1 MWWERWIPGSYLTKS
16 AVCGVECVFGETGI
30 TYHYAVLQTRKQ
42 KIEVAKQGSASDL
55 TEILTLAKKLSAPV
69 CLVLSGKGVM
79 VKKILFSGNDTL
91 DLKDLMQQHLPA
103 IQVSEFYTQFY
114 KNENGSGHIA
124 LCRKEQLNQLL
135 TAFTQQKTEPA
146 NVYIGPAVCNALSV
160 ITASYNRL
168 TSSTLRLELSNGFLD
183 ESHPLGDTDPVNL
196 NIDGLSVAPAQII
209 AFAAGFAYL
218 SRQEVYTSDNAE
230 IERLP
235 KQHAEKIKVRI
246 LLFFFIAILFVI
258 SGVNSVLFF
267 QKFEEHTTLEVE
279 LNLYESKNSQIT
291 KLLEEYQK
299 KKSLIEQAG
308 IFDHKKISVYAD
320 KIAASLPHDIVLRE
334 LYFNPEDGEAELDSL
349 ADFRQNELIIKG
361 NCSKSLLLNDWVNVL
376 KSQNFVK
383 SVNLENYIFSSEGHL
398 PNFVL
403 KLKTE

>member
-16 AVCGVECVFGETGI
+16 SVCGVECVFGETGI
-30 TYHYAVLQTRKQ
+30 SYHYAVLQTRKN
-42 KIEVAKQGSASDL
+42 KIEIAKQGSIADL
-55 TEILTLAKKLSAPV
+55 NEILALAKKGSAPL
-69 CLVLSGKGVM
+69 CLVLSGKGIM
-79 VKKILFSGNDTL
+79 VKKILFGGNDTL

-103 IQVSEFYTQFY
+103 IQASEFYTQFY
-114 KNENGSGHIA
+114 QNENGSGHIA

-135 TAFTQQKTEPA
+135 NALGPKAEPA

-168 TSSTLRLELSNGFLD
+168 TTSALRLELSNGFLD
-183 ESHPLGDTDPVNL
+183 ESYPLGDTDPVTL
-196 NIDGLSVAPAQII
+196 SIDGLSVPPAQLI

-218 SRQEVYTSDNAE
+218 SRQEVYTTDNTE

-235 KQHAEKIKVRI
+235 KRHADKIKVRI

-267 QKFEEHTTLEVE
+267 QKFEEHTALEVE

-308 IFDHKKISVYAD
+308 VFDHKKISVYAD
-320 KIAASLPHDIVLRE
+320 KIAASLPQDIVLRE
-334 LYFNPEDGEAELDSL
+334 MYFNPEDGEAELDSL

-376 KSQNFVK
+376 KSQSFVK

>member
-16 AVCGVECVFGETGI
+16 SVCGVECVFGETGI
-30 TYHYAVLQTRKQ
+30 TYHYAVLQTRKN
-42 KIEVAKQGSASDL
+42 KIEVAKQGSTSDL
-55 TEILTLAKKLSAPV
+55 DEVLAVAKKLSAPL
-69 CLVLSGKGVM
+69 CLVLSGKGIM
-79 VKKILFSGNDTL
+79 VKKILLGGHEAL

-103 IQVSEFYTQFY
+103 IQASEFYTQFY
-114 KNENGSGHIA
+114 QNDNGSGHIA
-124 LCRKEQLNQLL
+124 LCRKEQLNQLTGAL
-135 TAFTQQKTEPA
+135 GPKAEPA
-146 NVYIGPAVCNALSV
+146 NVYIGSAVCNALSV

-168 TSSTLRLELSNGFLD
+168 SSSTLRLELSNGFLD
-183 ESHPLGDTDPVNL
+183 ESHPLGDTDPVTL
-196 NIDGLSVAPAQII
+196 SIDGLSVAPAQIL

-218 SRQEVYTSDNAE
+218 SRQEVYTTDNTE

-235 KQHAEKIKVRI
+235 KQHAEKIRVRI

-258 SGVNSVLFF
+258 SGVNSVVFF
-267 QKFEEHTTLEVE
+267 QKFEEHTALEVE

-308 IFDHKKISVYAD
+308 VFDHKKISVYAD
-320 KIAASLPHDIVLRE
+320 KIAASLPQDIVLRE
-334 LYFNPEDGEAELDSL
+334 MYFNPEDGEAELDSL

-376 KSQNFVK
+376 KSQSFVK